1 MMELRTK
8 CLAIAGSMILSFIAL
23 PQAQAGHAGV
33 TVTFHGGSV
42 SAGSRPV
49 FSHRG
54 RHGTRH
60 FRHQGFHSTIRFGRR
75 GNFNRRNFNRDRFRF
90 NRDRF
95 GFDRRFDGDRFGRDI
110 AFGRRIER
118 SKFCAGRCQS
128 TRRSIHFGRDIAFGR
143 KIHRSKFC
151 AGKCQS
157 KNKSIRKGSHSG
169 KQSVSGRKKRSFSA
183 G

>member
-60 FRHQGFHSTIRFGRR
+60 FRHQGFHSTIRFGSR

-95 GFDRRFDGDRFGRDI
+95 GRDI
-110 AFGRRIER
+110 AFGRRTER

-128 TRRSIHFGRDIAFGR
+128 TRRSIHSGRDIAFGR

-157 KNKSIRKGSHSG
+157 TNRSIRKGSHSG
-169 KQSVSGRKKRSFSA
+169 KHSVTNRKKRSFSA